1 MEYTRWMKWTHEA
14 EAKVAVEE
22 EFGAPPPEE
31 GVRKDMM
38 MDVACDAAVMEAHLA
53 KSAL

>member
-1 MEYTRWMKWTHEA
+1 MEYPRWMKWTHEA

-22 EFGAPPPEE
+22 EFWSPPPEDE
-31 GVRKDMM
+31 IRKDMM
-38 MDVACDAAVMEAHLA
+38 DASCDAAVVEAHMA